1 MSSQMP
7 SLNATSPNLASQQMV
22 HYPKINL
29 INLDPH
35 MLELVTTFFVGIV
48 TISNKYVFLL
58 N

>member
-7 SLNATSPNLASQQMV
+7 TLNVTSPNLATQVV

-29 INLDPH
+29 INPHHH
-35 MLELVTTFFVGIV
+35 MLELVTTFSVGIV